1 MTVLHKNKSA
11 ADASIDA
18 ERAGKQETSDDH
30 SAFAAVVDQLSQTG
44 RPASPTRGDKPTEE
58 APLVRP
64 ADEGQSVKSL
74 SGQIYCRAVAENKR
88 TIKRLMPSRPG
99 SVMLDVGCAD
109 GIDTVGLASHI
120 GAAHAIGL
128 ELADHFVEAAGAR
141 GIDVR
146 QADITQRWPLDD
158 GSVDVLHSN
167 QVIEHIAETDHFMR
181 EIRRV
186 LRPDGYAIVSTN
198 NLASWHNVFSLAL
211 GWQPLPCHV
220 SDECVV
226 GNPLALSET
235 RYGERIHRHLRI
247 CTGRALAGLAEAHGL
262 AVERAV
268 GSGYYPFGAHLSRV
282 MARLDGRHA
291 AYLVQRY
298 RRA

>member
-1 MTVLHKNKSA
+1 MA
-11 ADASIDA
+11 ALETDDELAQEA
-18 ERAGKQETSDDH
+18 ERAARETD
-30 SAFAAVVDQLSQTG
+30 
-44 RPASPTRGDKPTEE
+44 R
-58 APLVRP
+58 
-64 ADEGQSVKSL
+64 ADGNGSVGSL
-74 SGQIYCRAVAENKR
+74 SERIYSQALAENKR
-88 TIKRLMPSRPG
+88 TIMRLMPPRPG

-109 GIDTVGLASHI
+109 GADAVRLGSHV
-120 GAAHAIGL
+120 GAAHTIGL
-128 ELADHFVEAAGAR
+128 ELADHCVEVASAR

-146 QADITQRWPLDD
+146 QVDITKQWPLDG
-158 GSVDVLHSN
+158 GSVDVVHSN
-167 QVIEHIAETDHFMR
+167 QVIEHLAKTDHCMR

-198 NLASWHNVFSLAL
+198 NLASWHNVFALAL
-211 GWQPLPCHV
+211 GWQPLSCHV

-235 RYGERIHRHLRI
+235 RYGGRIHRHLRI
-247 CTGRALAGLAEAHGL
+247 FTGRALAELAEAHGL
-262 AVERAV
+262 VVELAV
-268 GSGYYPFGAHLSRV
+268 GSGYYPLGARLSRF

>member
-1 MTVLHKNKSA
+1 M
-11 ADASIDA
+11 
-18 ERAGKQETSDDH
+18 
-30 SAFAAVVDQLSQTG
+30 
-44 RPASPTRGDKPTEE
+44 
-58 APLVRP
+58 APLETDDDLAPDAQR
-64 ADEGQSVKSL
+64 AAHETDSTDGNSRARSL
-74 SGQIYCRAVAENKR
+74 NERIYFRALAENRR
-88 TIKRLMPSRPG
+88 TIMALMPPRPG

-109 GIDTVGLASHI
+109 GADAVRLASHV
-120 GAAHAIGL
+120 GAAHTVGL
-128 ELADHFVEAAGAR
+128 ELADHFVDAACAR

-146 QADITQRWPLDD
+146 QVDITKRWPLDG
-158 GSVDVLHSN
+158 GSVDVVHSN
-167 QVIEHIAETDHFMR
+167 QVIEHLAETDHFMR

-198 NLASWHNVFSLAL
+198 NLASWHNVFALAL

-220 SDECVV
+220 SDDRVV

-247 CTGRALAGLAEAHGL
+247 FTGRALAELAQAHGL
-262 AVERAV
+262 VVELAV
-268 GSGYYPFGAHLSRV
+268 GSGYYPFGAHVSRL